1 LRKPQPPANLFAD
14 RQQQEQERQL
24 MSTTMNVAILG
35 AGLGGLAAG
44 IKLREA
50 GFEDVVILEK
60 ADRVGGT
67 WRDNSYPGCCCDV
80 PVALYQYSFAPS
92 LAWSHIF
99 PRYNEIQKYT
109 EDLADN
115 FGLRPHLRFNEEART
130 AVWDE
135 QKSVWKI
142 TTGSGATYETSALV
156 AALGQ
161 LNRPKLPDIAGR
173 DRFKGPAFHS
183 ARWDHGVDLKGKRV
197 GIVGSAASAVQII
210 PEVAKVAAHLTV
222 FQRTPNWVI
231 PRLDR
236 PITDEEK
243 ALMMTAP
250 ELAAKGR
257 ELAFLNADH
266 LAWQVFSWTKEGRD
280 AYTRVALNHMAE
292 QVPDEALRRKL
303 TPDYPIGCARILI
316 ADDYYPALMR
326 PNVSLVTDG
335 IARITPTGIDTND
348 GKSHDFDVIVYA
360 TGFETTGWHW
370 SVDVIGKG
378 GRHLKDEWAETPQA
392 YLGITVTHFPNMFIL
407 YGPNTNLGH
416 NSITSMLEHQVA
428 YAVRALSGLREQKR
442 RSMDVTPAAQSRF
455 NRELQAALSKTTW
468 ADPRCHSWYKN
479 DKGHITQNWSSHV
492 RDFGKATEAVD
503 WSDYDVR

>member
-1 LRKPQPPANLFAD
+1 MTKS
-14 RQQQEQERQL
+14 
-24 MSTTMNVAILG
+24 MSIGVIG

-44 IKLREA
+44 IKLKEA
-50 GFEDVVILEK
+50 GFADVVILEK
-60 ADRVGGT
+60 ASKVGGT

-80 PVALYQYSFAPS
+80 PVSLYQYSFAPS
-92 LAWSHIF
+92 LNWSHIF

-115 FGLRPHLRFNEEART
+115 FGLRPHLKLNDEAKT
-130 AVWDE
+130 AAWDDAAA
-135 QKSVWKI
+135 KWKI
-142 TTGSGATYETSALV
+142 TTASGKTYETSALI

-161 LNRPKLPDIAGR
+161 LNRPKLPEIEGR
-173 DRFKGPAFHS
+173 EKFKGPSFHS

-210 PEVAKVAAHLTV
+210 PEVAKVAGHLTV

-250 ELAAKGR
+250 HLAGMGR
-257 ELAFLNADH
+257 ELAFLNADT
-266 LAWQVFSWTKEGRD
+266 LFWQVFSWTKEGRD

-292 QVPDEALRRKL
+292 QVPDESLRRKL

-316 ADDYYPALMR
+316 ADDFYPALMR
-326 PNVSLVTDG
+326 PNVSLVTEG
-335 IARITPTGIDTND
+335 IAQITPTGIDTRD
-348 GKSHDFDVIVYA
+348 GKSHPFDVIVYA

-370 SVDVIGKG
+370 SVDVIGRG
-378 GRHLKDEWAETPQA
+378 GRKLRDEWAGTPQA
-392 YLGITVTHFPNMFIL
+392 YKGLSVAHFPNMFIL

-416 NSITSMLEHQVA
+416 NSITSMLEHQVG
-428 YAVRALSGLREQKR
+428 YAVKALTGLREQKR
-442 RSMDVTPAAQSRF
+442 SSMDVTVAAQTRF
-455 NRELQAALSKTTW
+455 NQELQEALGKTTW

-479 DKGHITQNWSSHV
+479 DKGHITQNWSSNV
-492 RDFGKATEAVD
+492 RDFGKMTEAVT
-503 WSDYDVR
+503 WQDYEVK

>member
-1 LRKPQPPANLFAD
+1 MGSNMK
-14 RQQQEQERQL
+14 
-24 MSTTMNVAILG
+24 VAVMG
-35 AGLGGLAAG
+35 AGLGGLCAG
-44 IKLREA
+44 IKLKEA
-50 GFEDVVILEK
+50 GFNDIVILEK
-60 ADRVGGT
+60 GERVGGT

-92 LAWSHIF
+92 LSWSHIF

-115 FGLRPHLRFNEEART
+115 FGLRPHLHFNEETKT
-130 AVWDE
+130 AVWDD
-135 QKSVWKI
+135 KRSVWKL
-142 TTGSGATYETSALV
+142 TTASGATHEANALI

-161 LNRPKLPDIAGR
+161 LNRPKLPDIEGR
-173 DRFKGPAFHS
+173 DTFRGPAFHS

-210 PEVAKVAAHLTV
+210 PEVAKLAEHLTV

-250 ELAAKGR
+250 ELAAMGR
-257 ELAFLNADH
+257 ELTFLNADH
-266 LAWQVFSWTKEGRD
+266 LFWQAFSWTKEGRD
-280 AYTRVALNHMAE
+280 AYTRVALNHLAE
-292 QVPDEALRRKL
+292 QVPDENLRKKL
-303 TPDYPIGCARILI
+303 TPDYPIGCTRILI
-316 ADDYYPALMR
+316 ADDFYPALMR
-326 PNVSLVTDG
+326 PNVSLVTEG
-335 IARITPTGIDTND
+335 IARITPSGIQTRD
-348 GKSHDFDVIVYA
+348 GKAHEFDVIVYA
-360 TGFETTGWHW
+360 TGFETTGWQW
-370 SVDVIGKG
+370 SVDVIGRG
-378 GRHLKDEWAETPQA
+378 GKRLKDEWADEPKA
-392 YLGITVTHFPNMFIL
+392 YLGLSVSHFPNMFIL

-428 YAVRALSGLREQKR
+428 YAVKALSGLKERSKQ
-442 RSMDVTPAAQSRF
+442 SMDVTSAALARF
-455 NRELQAALSKTTW
+455 NAQLQEDLARTTW

-492 RDFGKATEAVD
+492 RGYGQATSAVAWD
-503 WSDYDVR
+503 DYEVR

>member
-1 LRKPQPPANLFAD
+1 
-14 RQQQEQERQL
+14 
-24 MSTTMNVAILG
+24 MSSSLSVAVLG

-44 IKLREA
+44 IKLKEA
-50 GFEDVVILEK
+50 GFDDVVILEK
-60 ADRVGGT
+60 ADKVGGT

-92 LAWSHIF
+92 LSWSHIF

-115 FGLRPHLRFNEEART
+115 FGLRPHLRFNDEART

-135 QKSVWKI
+135 ARSLWKI
-142 TTGSGATYETSALV
+142 TTASGKSYESNALV

-161 LNRPKLPDIAGR
+161 LNRPRLPDIEGR
-173 DRFKGPAFHS
+173 TRFKGPSFHS
-183 ARWDHGVDLKGKRV
+183 ARWDHGVDLAGKRV
-197 GIVGSAASAVQII
+197 GIIGSAASAVQII
-210 PEVAKVAAHLTV
+210 PEVAKVAGHLTV

-243 ALMMTAP
+243 ALMMTALP
-250 ELAAKGR
+250 LAEMGR
-257 ELAFLNADH
+257 ELTFQNADQ
-266 LAWQVFSWTKEGRD
+266 LFWQVFSWTKEGRD

-316 ADDYYPALMR
+316 ADDFYPALMR

-335 IARITPTGIDTND
+335 IVRIDETGVVTRD
-348 GKSHDFDVIVYA
+348 GVHHDFDVLVFA
-360 TGFETTGWHW
+360 TGFETTGWQW
-370 SVDVIGKG
+370 SVDVVGKG
-378 GRHLKDEWAETPQA
+378 GRHLRDVWREAPEA
-392 YLGITVTHFPNMFIL
+392 YLGLTVSHFPNMFIL

-428 YAVRALSGLREQKR
+428 YVVRALSGLREQGR
-442 RSMDVTPAAQSRF
+442 HVMDLTTAAQARF
-455 NRELQAALSKTTW
+455 NEELQKALAKTTW

-479 DKGHITQNWSSHV
+479 AKGHITQNWSSHV
-492 RDFGKATEAVD
+492 RDYGKATAAIA
-503 WSDYDVR
+503 WSDYAVA